1 MSRKISEETKN
12 KIYQLHEQG
21 ISRTEIA
28 KQIQLPY
35 STVQVMIKLRAFGL
49 DSIKEYHKHLI
60 QQRGFK
66 NQSEYQEDLAKR
78 NGFESYSKYREYS
91 VQKRGF
97 KNLTAYKNSLNQKRS
112 ERKSNKELS
121 NLIKN
126 RLKYLEKSQNQF
138 AKEIGKTRQA
148 VSLYIHGKILP
159 SRKIREKISRAL
171 EVNSNSLE
179 EILDE

>member
-1 MSRKISEETKN
+1 M
-12 KIYQLHEQG
+12 
-21 ISRTEIA
+21 
-28 KQIQLPY
+28 
-35 STVQVMIKLRAFGL
+35 
-49 DSIKEYHKHLI
+49 
-60 QQRGFK
+60 
-66 NQSEYQEDLAKR
+66 
-78 NGFESYSKYREYS
+78 
-91 VQKRGF
+91 
-97 KNLTAYKNSLNQKRS
+97 NQKRS